1 MLQYAQCMI
10 VISHLL
16 WDSWNISYI
25 ARHGVIP
32 DEVEYVCHHNPL
44 VIRGKIRKRVVL
56 IGETMEQRL
65 LGVVLENHGEG
76 KYYPLTAYD
85 ALPEDRVL
93 YTRERGGEND
103 ETEK

>member
-1 MLQYAQCMI
+1 MLTI
-10 VISHLL
+10 RRLL
-16 WDSWNISYI
+16 WDTWNISHI

-32 DEVEYVCHHNPL
+32 DEVEYVCQHNPL

-56 IGETMEQRL
+56 VGETEEKRL
-65 LGVVLENHGEG
+65 LGVVLENHGAG
-76 KYYPLTAYD
+76 TYYPLTAYD
-85 ALPEDRVL
+85 ALEADRVL

>member
-1 MLQYAQCMI
+1 MI
-10 VISHLL
+10 VIRRLL
-16 WDSWNISYI
+16 WDTWNISHI

-32 DEVEYVCHHNPL
+32 DEVEYVCQHNPL

-56 IGETMEQRL
+56 VGVTMEKRL

-85 ALPEDRVL
+85 ALTEDRVL
-93 YTRERGGEND
+93 YERERGGERD